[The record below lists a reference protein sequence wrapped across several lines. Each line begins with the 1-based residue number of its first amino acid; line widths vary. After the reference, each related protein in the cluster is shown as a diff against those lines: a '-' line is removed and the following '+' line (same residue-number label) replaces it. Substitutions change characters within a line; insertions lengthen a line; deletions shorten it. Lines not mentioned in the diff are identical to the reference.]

1 MRARKIVLAVAAAF
15 PIVAAAQQAQE
26 LPTVVVTGSATPKTF
41 EDAPASISV
50 ITREDIERKPV
61 QELSELLGTVP
72 GVTLNR
78 SGNQQPGV
86 QLRGLSSA
94 YTLILLDG
102 RRVNSTSAV
111 FRGNDYDFGWIPPE
125 EIERIEVVRGPMS
138 SLYGSDAIGGVVN
151 IITKKVGKSWR
162 GSARA
167 DGIFQENSQAG
178 DTWAV
183 NATVSG
189 PLIAD
194 TLGVRISGAM
204 DRRAADDLS
213 LNPPAANGISQ
224 PAMPVVQNELLSG
237 RLAWTPNANN
247 DVILDLETSSR
258 DHGGFELD
266 RDAWSIAHAGRY
278 DFGSTQLRFYGDVT
292 KNLTGTVTGQIN
304 PNRAEM
310 MVLDGKY
317 SNQFDL
323 LVPQTLSIGGEYRN
337 EELKDPANL
346 SGPPGFPKL
355 TDPSTEVSQWAL
367 FLEDDLSITRDF
379 TLTLGVRYDDHE
391 NFGGNTSPRIYGV
404 YHPIQGLTLRA
415 GYSEAFRAPTLL
427 QNSPNWGSVS
437 CGSPTVG
444 CYIIGNP
451 DLEPET
457 SESWEVGAMY
467 DGGFWGLGATYFNN
481 RLQNMIDITN
491 RTANKALAPTYPNF
505 VGFLP
510 DGRPIFEYE
519 NIASVETSGVEVSAR
534 LGLFNSLNI
543 TANYTYTDAKNTS
556 GPIELPLTYRPE
568 NMANLT
574 ADWSGLPDWVFS
586 VTAQYTGAQYIS
598 VPANGLNMIKQ
609 GGFTTADIIAAWNVS
624 PNWTLRAGVLNVTDK
639 TLDRQNSLEFNIDGR
654 QYFVSVTGRYF

>member
-1 MRARKIVLAVAAAF
+1 MRSRKIVLAVAAAL
-15 PIVAAAQQAQE
+15 PIAAAAQQE
-26 LPTVVVTGSATPKTF
+26 LPAVVVTGSATAKAF

-50 ITREDIERKPV
+50 LTREDIERRPV
-61 QELSELLGTVP
+61 QELNELLGTVP

-78 SGNQQPGV
+78 SGNMVPGV
-86 QLRGLSSA
+86 QLRGLGSA
-94 YTLILLDG
+94 YTLILIDG

-151 IITKKVGKSWR
+151 IITKKVGQSWR

-167 DGIFQENSQAG
+167 DGIFQENSLAG

-194 TLGVRISGAM
+194 TLGVRLTGAM
-204 DRRAADDLS
+204 DRRAADDPS

-224 PAMPVVQNELLSG
+224 PAMPNLQNQFLSG
-237 RLAWTPNANN
+237 RMAWTPNASN

-266 RDAWSIAHAGRY
+266 RDAWSIAHSGRY

-292 KNLTGTVTGQIN
+292 KNQTGTVTGQIN

-346 SGPPGFPKL
+346 SGPPGFPAR
-355 TDPSTEVSQWAL
+355 TDPSTEISQWAL
-367 FLEDDLSITRDF
+367 FLEDDIAITRDF
-379 TLTLGVRYDDHE
+379 TLTAGVRYDDHE
-391 NFGGNTSPRIYGV
+391 KFGGHTSPRIYGV
-404 YHPIQGLTLRA
+404 YRPLQGLTLRA

-427 QNSPNWGSVS
+427 QNSPYWGSVS

-444 CYIIGNP
+444 CYIIGSEE
-451 DLEPET
+451 LEPET

-467 DGGFWGLGATYFNN
+467 DGGFWGLGATYFDN
-481 RLQNMIDITN
+481 RLKNMIDITN
-491 RTANKALAPTYPNF
+491 RTANRVLAPTYPNF

-510 DGRPIFEYE
+510 DGRPIFRYE
-519 NIASVETSGVEVSAR
+519 NIASVETSGVEVSGR
-534 LGLFNSLNI
+534 LGLFSSLNI

-556 GPIELPLTYRPE
+556 GTIDLPLTYRPE
-568 NMANLT
+568 NVANIT
-574 ADWSGLPDWVFS
+574 ADWQALPDWVFS
-586 VTAQYTGAQYIS
+586 TVISYTGSQYIS
-598 VPANGLNMIKQ
+598 VPANGLNLISAEA
-609 GGFTTADIIAAWNVS
+609 FTTADIMAAWNVTR
-624 PNWTLRAGVLNVTDK
+624 NFTLRFGVLNVADETV
-639 TLDRQNSLEFNIDGR
+639 DRTNTLEFNVDGR
-654 QYFVSVTGRYF
+654 RYFVSLTGRFF